1 MARWR
6 SHDIVSDTYFCGG
19 AALMDGYSMNYAPKP
34 QRYQNWP
41 YMLIEPGTHAPDG
54 IDPALHTPQ
63 AVVSRMKADG
73 AICVKT
79 FFERGFGGVRDLPVP
94 KLETIR
100 ALVKAAHAAGLPVLM
115 HANSDEAQQVWAR
128 CRR

>member
-1 MARWR
+1 M
-6 SHDIVSDTYFCGG
+6 
-19 AALMDGYSMNYAPKP
+19 
-34 QRYQNWP
+34 
-41 YMLIEPGTHAPDG
+41 
-54 IDPALHTPQ
+54 HTPQ

-100 ALVKAAHAAGLPVLM
+100 EVVKVAHAAGLASCGTLIQTGVTESASLRAFISRPLDFGIDLRSIPQERYSS
-115 HANSDEAQQVWAR
+115 AGSGQ
-128 CRR
+128 